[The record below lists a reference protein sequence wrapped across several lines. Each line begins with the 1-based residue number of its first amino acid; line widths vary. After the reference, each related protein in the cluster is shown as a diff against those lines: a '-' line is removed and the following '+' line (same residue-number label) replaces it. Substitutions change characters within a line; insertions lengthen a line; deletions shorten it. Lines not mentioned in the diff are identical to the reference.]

1 MFGCLVYHWLP
12 VLVPDVDSHWHTRSE
27 SLTLVARIDSWTAGM
42 ALAGLAADQS
52 SKAWAWSQPAAA
64 VTVTATA
71 SGGMLDLLGIAPS
84 ANAGTVASLADG
96 LPLTALLCAIGAIAL
111 AALAPCWAGRA
122 PAPGLPALHGG
133 AVGSGLLVAGL
144 VGNATD
150 RLALGYV
157 RDFLVSGL
165 FPHWAFNLADV
176 FLVLGA
182 LALLAAQFRPEWTAR
197 MTEGG

>member
-1 MFGCLVYHWLP
+1 M
-12 VLVPDVDSHWHTRSE
+12 
-27 SLTLVARIDSWTAGM
+27 ARIDSMTAGM

-52 SKAWAWSQPAAA
+52 SKAWAWSQPAA
-64 VTVTATA
+64 TVRA
-71 SGGMLDLLGIAPS
+71 SGRVLDLLDVAPS

-96 LPLTALLCAIGAIAL
+96 LPLTALLCAVGALAL
-111 AALAPCWAGRA
+111 AALAPCWAGRV
-122 PAPGLPALHGG
+122 PAPGIPAAHAG

-182 LALLAAQFRPEWTAR
+182 LALLATRFGLVWTPRGAWNAD
-197 MTEGG
+197 G